1 MSSLDRR
8 TIAVAALAI
17 ASALVLQGNVYLA
30 ASADAGG
37 QSLRLGAS
45 DGPTGDIGPAEDPIP
60 VSSESSAALERTV
73 QEMTERW
80 RELDRNCDP
89 AAVFSLLYLETTEA
103 VTQHIRDGY
112 FNDNEFLAEW
122 TIAFADRY
130 EEAIDAWMAG
140 ETDQIEEPWLDA
152 FQRAE
157 ANQTSVSEDVLL
169 GINVHI
175 HYDLGLVTERL
186 DIVED
191 QRKED
196 YDRINDVLQRVS
208 DPATKAVA
216 KHYDPSFDDS
226 TPADPVLDPANQML
240 INAWRE
246 EAWTDAEVLTNAP
259 DASAEDAYQA
269 TMEQKTLSLN
279 AAIDATNPDPDTQS
293 RIDYCEQQNAGS

>member
-1 MSSLDRR
+1 MPSLDRR
-8 TIAVAALAI
+8 TITVAALAL

-37 QSLRLGAS
+37 ERVHVGVS
-45 DGPTGDIGPAEDPIP
+45 DGVTGDIGPAEDPIP

-80 RELDRNCDP
+80 RELDRTCDP
-89 AAVFSLLYLETTEA
+89 AAVFSLLYLETTKA
-103 VTQHIRDGY
+103 VTAHIRDSY
-112 FNDNEFLAEW
+112 FDDNEFLAEW

-140 ETDQIEEPWLDA
+140 ETDEIEQPWLDA

-186 DIVED
+186 DIVAD

-196 YDRINDVLQRVS
+196 YDRINDVLESVS
-208 DPATKAVA
+208 EPATKAVA
-216 KHYDPSFDDS
+216 EHYDPSFDDS
-226 TPADPVLDPANQML
+226 TPADPVLDPANQLL
-240 INAWRE
+240 INEWRE

-259 DASAEDAYQA
+259 NETVEETYETSMA
-269 TMEQKTLSLN
+269 QKTINLN
-279 AAIDATNPDPDTQS
+279 AAIDATNPNPDTQS
-293 RIDYCEQQNAGS
+293 RVDYCQQQNAGS